1 MDKVFLDSRRAL
13 ELEAVLSLSRLIGSE
28 LDQRNTLSETLNLL
42 HSQLDMTRGII
53 LLVTPDK
60 EGLILEVAHGITSY
74 QKGKLTYQRGEG
86 IVGQVIETGRSI
98 AIPKISEEP
107 MFLDRIYNRRKKIS
121 EEISFI
127 CVPIVCENEVLGTLS
142 VDKKYEGDNAG
153 LDHDVQ
159 ILKIVASMIAY
170 DVKIRRQNAEI
181 QSSLEAENIRLKEEL
196 LRFRPENL
204 VGNSMV
210 MRDVYQAIYQVAPS
224 DATVL
229 IRGESG
235 TGKEL
240 AAAAIHNAS
249 NRKDAAFV
257 RVNCA
262 ALNENLLES
271 ELFGHEKGAFT
282 GAISLRKGRVEE
294 AEGGT
299 LFLDE
304 IGDFSLSIQVKI
316 LRLLQERTY
325 ERVGSSTTRR
335 ANVRLICATNRNL
348 EEAMAQ
354 GTFREDLYYR
364 INVFP
369 IVLPPLRDRRSDI
382 VLLANHFIE
391 TNAKRMNKD
400 IKQISAAAVDLMLNY
415 RWPGNVREL
424 ENTIERAILLSHN
437 GMIYDSQL
445 PQTLQRVQKSSGTSG
460 GTAGCVT
467 SLKDRVEA
475 VERPAIL
482 EALKRTKG
490 NMAAAALE
498 LGTTPRILRYKVFH
512 YGIDPKKEEA
522 GMKGNTAASTWTV
535 YGQ

>member
-1 MDKVFLDSRRAL
+1 MDKGSLDSRRAL
-13 ELEAVLSLSRLIGSE
+13 ELEAVLSLSRLLGSE
-28 LDQRNTLSETLNLL
+28 LDQRNILSETLNLL
-42 HSQLDMTRGII
+42 HNQLDMTRGIV

-60 EGLILEVAHGITSY
+60 EGLILEVAHDVTPY
-74 QKGKLTYQRGEG
+74 KKGKLTYQRGEG

-121 EEISFI
+121 GEISFI

-142 VDKKYEGDNAG
+142 VDKKYEADPAS
-153 LDHDVQ
+153 LERDVQ
-159 ILKIVASMIAY
+159 ILKIVAGMIAY
-170 DVKIRRQNAEI
+170 DVKIRRQTAEI
-181 QSSLEAENIRLKEEL
+181 QNLLEAENTRLKEEL
-196 LRFRPENL
+196 VRFRPENL
-204 VGNSMV
+204 IGNSMV

-224 DATVL
+224 DITVL

-249 NRKDAAFV
+249 NRKNAPFV

-282 GAISLRKGRVEE
+282 GAVSQRKGRVEE
-294 AEGGT
+294 SEGGT

-304 IGDFSLSIQVKI
+304 IGDFSLPIQIKI

-325 ERVGSSTTRR
+325 ERVGSNTTCR
-335 ANVRLICATNRNL
+335 ADVRLICATNRNL
-348 EEAMAQ
+348 EEAMKQ

-382 VLLANHFIE
+382 ILLANHFIA
-391 TNAKRMNKD
+391 TNAKRVNKE
-400 IKQISAAAVDLMLNY
+400 IKQISSPAVDLLLRY

-424 ENTIERAILLSHN
+424 ENTIERAILLSRD
-437 GMIYDSQL
+437 GMIYDSHL
-445 PQTLQRVQKSSGTSG
+445 PQTLQRIQEPAAFTADVQTLSE
-460 GTAGCVT
+460 
-467 SLKDRVEA
+467 RVAA
-475 VERPAIL
+475 VERSAIT
-482 EALKRTKG
+482 EVLKRTNG
-490 NMAAAALE
+490 NMTAAATE
-498 LGTTPRILRYKVFH
+498 LGTTSRILRYKVKH
-512 YGIDPKKEEA
+512 YGISPKETQEHSVGHRPKNR
-522 GMKGNTAASTWTV
+522 KV
-535 YGQ
+535 